1 MILMVTYVMSSLRL
15 VWLSSQKLTNR
26 ILNRNQTIK
35 SPSSSIGQI
44 AQIRL
49 STKASPKLSPKL
61 NQRISRFSPN
71 QERTLS
77 PLVTCSPGP
86 SPRMSQKPSP
96 RPSRR
101 ASLRL

>member
-1 MILMVTYVMSSLRL
+1 MEYKAI
-15 VWLSSQKLTNR
+15 
-26 ILNRNQTIK
+26 IFK
-35 SPSSSIGQI
+35 SPSSSIGQV

-49 STKASPKLSPKL
+49 STKASPKLSPKP
-61 NQRISRFSPN
+61 RVSRFSPN
-71 QERTLS
+71 RERTLS

-96 RPSRR
+96 MPSPRPSPR

>member
-1 MILMVTYVMSSLRL
+1 MEY
-15 VWLSSQKLTNR
+15 K
-26 ILNRNQTIK
+26 TIIFK
-35 SPSSSIGQI
+35 SPSSSIGQV

-49 STKASPKLSPKL
+49 STKASPKLSPKP
-61 NQRISRFSPN
+61 RVSRFSPN

-96 RPSRR
+96 MPSPRPSPR